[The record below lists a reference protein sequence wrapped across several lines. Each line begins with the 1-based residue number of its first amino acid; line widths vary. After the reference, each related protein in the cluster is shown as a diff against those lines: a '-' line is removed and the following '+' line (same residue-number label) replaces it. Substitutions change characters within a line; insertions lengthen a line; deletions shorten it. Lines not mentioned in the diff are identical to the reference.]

1 MWYIICKLDIR
12 THTYISH
19 TSYTYVYIYIHH
31 RYRFIYCLFS
41 LLISQGKWLKNV
53 IGQQLRTEWCASAG
67 QHLRH
72 KTSHASSE
80 FPRPFKPPWVC
91 GDGGGSGP
99 WTNVRTNETWMSFRF
114 GVNRNVWSP
123 VFLQGGM
130 EVHATNAFIRDLNKG
145 TIHVHTRDQ
154 LKVIEDV
161 ASDRWLFFGLLL
173 CLLRAERFVAPAIHK
188 GLA

>member
-1 MWYIICKLDIR
+1 MYAHIYITYIIYIR
-12 THTYISH
+12 I
-19 TSYTYVYIYIHH
+19 YIYYIHT
-31 RYRFIYCLFS
+31 IDIVS
-41 LLISQGKWLKNV
+41 LLFVFLTDIARQVAKECDWPAARNRMMCKCRATLASQNLQCLQRIPEAFQTTVSLWWRWGV
-53 IGQQLRTEWCASAG
+53 
-67 QHLRH
+67 
-72 KTSHASSE
+72 KTLE
-80 FPRPFKPPWVC
+80 MRV
-91 GDGGGSGP
+91 GP

-130 EVHATNAFIRDLNKG
+130 EVHATNAFIRDRNKG

-161 ASDRWLFFGLLL
+161 ANDRWSFFGLLL
-173 CLLRAERFVAPAIHK
+173 FLLRAERFVAPAIHK